1 MDFGAI
7 RVFEALLAAAGWK
20 IALFVL
26 IMVILIGVA
35 IRLAPQ
41 FIADRRAR
49 DREDTI
55 ARQTAAVALQN
66 RIDNKDAMLEK
77 ILTNHI
83 AHLEIQLAAN
93 REFFE
98 VATERLSSISNE
110 MKEARAQLRDLHL
123 LANDVKDDTAAIRT
137 LEENR

>member
-7 RVFEALLAAAGWK
+7 KVFEAILAAAGWK
-20 IALFVL
+20 IAVTAL
-26 IMVILIGVA
+26 ILVVLIGVA
-35 IRLAPQ
+35 ARMAPQ
-41 FIADRRAR
+41 FMADRRAR
-49 DREDTI
+49 DREDTE
-55 ARQTAAVALQN
+55 ARQKVAQALQN
-66 RIDNKDAMLEK
+66 RIDTKDAMLEK

-123 LANDVKDDTAAIRT
+123 LAGDVKDDTAAIRT

>member
-1 MDFGAI
+1 MDFGAV
-7 RVFEALLAAAGWK
+7 RVFEAILAAAGWK
-20 IALFVL
+20 VALFVL
-26 IMVILIGVA
+26 IMVVLIGVA

-49 DREDTI
+49 DREDTV
-55 ARQTAAVALQN
+55 ARLAAAAKLQE
-66 RIDNKDAMLEK
+66 RIDSKDAMLEK

-123 LANDVKDDTAAIRT
+123 LASDVRGDTAAIRT

>member
-7 RVFEALLAAAGWK
+7 KVFEAILVAAGWK
-20 IALFVL
+20 MAVFVL
-26 IMVILIGVA
+26 VLVILIGVA
-35 IRLAPQ
+35 VRLAPQ
-41 FIADRRAR
+41 FIADRRTR
-49 DREDTI
+49 DREETI
-55 ARQTAAVALQN
+55 AKQAVAQALQV

-123 LANDVKDDTAAIRT
+123 LASDVHEDTAAIRT